1 MTGRK
6 TFSGKLLSL
15 APSFANYELPP
26 ILLKLD
32 FSTILNDKVCSKLP
46 GFSRSSILTADL
58 NTSLLYCLVDQ
69 ETIARLAEA
78 DLVTQDLERA
88 NSRVAEVER
97 RNEKLRSEVEA
108 VRSGSESTARLS
120 STPFLSPISLLLQGT
135 DAPFFF
141 LSVFS
146 MIIKELRH

>member
-32 FSTILNDKVCSKLP
+32 FSTILNDKVCSNLP

-141 LSVFS
+141 FFF
-146 MIIKELRH
+146 RFFDDY